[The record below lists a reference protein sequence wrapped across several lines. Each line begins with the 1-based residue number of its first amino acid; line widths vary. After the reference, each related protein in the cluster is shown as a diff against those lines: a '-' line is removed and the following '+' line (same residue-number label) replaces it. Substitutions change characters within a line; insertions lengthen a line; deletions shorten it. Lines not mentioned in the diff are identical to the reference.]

1 MSGCT
6 DRSRVRPGR
15 KKRWIHA
22 CQCEESPGGS
32 PWGSGVG
39 VERRSEVGRKAAIHG
54 GSMREGEYGLTRSL
68 KASRRC
74 CRRRLAVGVGGEA
87 SMARSG
93 SRLPWGA
100 RRARERLR
108 ASGGGGGGGEMRPF
122 GQGSGGQGGCPNGG
136 WGSRSVGAVNA
147 ESSVPTRRM
156 GRREHGEAPV
166 CFFEVADRQ
175 AMGKTALSLFALVL
189 PVATVASGGSTAV
202 SPATKEEVQSFQ
214 RWVAMYGRSFAT
226 AEEMKRR
233 LDVYRTNVQYIES
246 FNNNSMAAGRTYY
259 LGEGPFTDLTDQE
272 FAAQFTLTGM
282 LPQQLPA
289 ACSHPVNVT
298 TNEVGSAAPP
308 SRVDWR
314 EAGAV
319 TPVKTQGHCGT
330 CRSTNL
336 SHYAARITDYEYVP
350 SCSEKDLMAA
360 VAKQPVAVEIDLH
373 GIQHYKG
380 GIFNGPCGVNPN
392 HFVTVVGYNQD
403 SSGTNYWIARNS
415 WGKIWGDQ
423 GCVLFRKDVE
433 DQPLGM
439 CGLAISPVYPIM

>member
-1 MSGCT
+1 
-6 DRSRVRPGR
+6 
-15 KKRWIHA
+15 
-22 CQCEESPGGS
+22 
-32 PWGSGVG
+32 
-39 VERRSEVGRKAAIHG
+39 
-54 GSMREGEYGLTRSL
+54 
-68 KASRRC
+68 
-74 CRRRLAVGVGGEA
+74 
-87 SMARSG
+87 
-93 SRLPWGA
+93 
-100 RRARERLR
+100 
-108 ASGGGGGGGEMRPF
+108 
-122 GQGSGGQGGCPNGG
+122 
-136 WGSRSVGAVNA
+136 
-147 ESSVPTRRM
+147 
-156 GRREHGEAPV
+156 
-166 CFFEVADRQ
+166 
-175 AMGKTALSLFALVL
+175 MGKTALSLFALVL
-189 PVATVASGGSTAV
+189 LVATVASGGSTAV

-308 SRVDWR
+308 NRVGWR

-319 TPVKTQGHCGT
+319 TPVKTQGHCGSCWAFATVEGIHKIHTGELVALSEQQLIDCDTSSHGCSGGLTGSALDSIAENGGIATESDYPYTATQGT
-330 CRSTNL
+330 CRFTNL
-336 SHYAARITDYEYVP
+336 SHHAARITDYEYVP

-403 SSGTNYWIARNS
+403 SSGTNYWIAKNS
-415 WGKIWGDQ
+415 WGKNWGDQ
-423 GCVLFRKDVE
+423 GYVLFRKDVE